1 LGGSR
6 YFHFQRWPISPKI
19 DKTVRLPSHT
29 LPLAIGLALTLAIIL
44 LPSFNPPPQR
54 NVERDIGSLQQAEC
68 EYRGITSSFEELTR
82 VYVLETYQ
90 EGKLVRWEASPSP
103 QNPDTEALVTGI
115 FTVEGANEPKPDVP
129 AQIVE
134 LRNQAPPIIGVS
146 WRYSTLASVRITAAN
161 DYAVDAIAVYRR
173 TIDAF
178 LARMMVV
185 TAPAI
190 LYRGPGID
198 NPTVQNI
205 DAGTVLLLE
214 MPPEDSANWS
224 YVRIP
229 STTVVGW
236 IAEEN
241 LKALE

>member
-1 LGGSR
+1 
-6 YFHFQRWPISPKI
+6 
-19 DKTVRLPSHT
+19 
-29 LPLAIGLALTLAIIL
+29 
-44 LPSFNPPPQR
+44 
-54 NVERDIGSLQQAEC
+54 
-68 EYRGITSSFEELTR
+68 
-82 VYVLETYQ
+82 
-90 EGKLVRWEASPSP
+90 
-103 QNPDTEALVTGI
+103 
-115 FTVEGANEPKPDVP
+115 VP

>member
-1 LGGSR
+1 M
-6 YFHFQRWPISPKI
+6 
-19 DKTVRLPSHT
+19 
-29 LPLAIGLALTLAIIL
+29 
-44 LPSFNPPPQR
+44 
-54 NVERDIGSLQQAEC
+54 ERDIASLQQAEC

-82 VYVLETYQ
+82 VYVLEIYR

-103 QNPDTEALVTGI
+103 QNPDTETLVTGI
-115 FTVEGANEPKPDVP
+115 FSVEGAVEPKPDVP
-129 AQIVE
+129 PQIVE
-134 LRNQAPPIIGVS
+134 LRHQAPPVIGVS

-190 LYRGPGID
+190 LHQGPGTD
-198 NPTVQNI
+198 FPTVQDI
-205 DAGTVLLLE
+205 EAGTVLLLE
-214 MPPEDSANWS
+214 TPPEDSANWS

-229 STTVVGW
+229 STTVFGW
-236 IAEEN
+236 ITEEN